1 MRKVST
7 NDEIERKL
15 KEIDEVLKKVGE
27 EKEIKEK
34 KRGRPPKEKKIIEKA
49 TENDLKIIEKN
60 LTEKPKDTFRSAL
73 YLAVFSF
80 VCIIAIMQVSVA
92 PAIKLVVAFL
102 GTLFF
107 IPVGIFL
114 GIMIGNPYIRC
125 RILRKMRKGDYAI
138 VNFIQKDG
146 RHIDTK
152 IKNLEEDVIVHG
164 SRLWIIQRRKI
175 YSVDVDSSKVFQAK
189 IDPEGIYTI
198 ADVPVVFLDVE
209 NMFPVTFYREEKEA
223 IDPQQTAAVLLGWI
237 NNQIT
242 KRKKTIRDVIL
253 IIATLALSAINFVL
267 LYQLY
272 DKLVGW

>member
-1 MRKVST
+1 MSTNSDVEKKLKKINEILKKTSEERKV
-7 NDEIERKL
+7 E
-15 KEIDEVLKKVGE
+15 
-27 EKEIKEK
+27 EK
-34 KRGRPPKEKKIIEKA
+34 KRGRPPKEKKIVEKA
-49 TENDLKIIEKN
+49 TEKDIKIIEKN
-60 LTEKPKDTFRSAL
+60 LTQKPKDSFRSAL

-80 VCIIAIMQVSVA
+80 VCIIAIMQIPTP
-92 PAIKLVVAFL
+92 PAIKLIVALL

-107 IPVGIFL
+107 IPIGLFFGMMV
-114 GIMIGNPYIRC
+114 GNPYIRC
-125 RILRKMRKGDYAI
+125 RILRRMRRGDYAI

-152 IKNLEEDVIVHG
+152 IKNLEEDVVIHG

-175 YSVDVDSSKVFQAK
+175 YSVDADGSKVFQAK
-189 IDPEGIYTI
+189 IDPEGVYTI

-209 NMFPVTFYREEKEA
+209 NMFPVTFHREEQEN
-223 IDPQQTAAVLLGWI
+223 IDPQQAGATLLGWV

-242 KRKKTIRDVIL
+242 KRGKSLRDVMFIV
-253 IIATLALSAINFVL
+253 INIALSVMNLVI